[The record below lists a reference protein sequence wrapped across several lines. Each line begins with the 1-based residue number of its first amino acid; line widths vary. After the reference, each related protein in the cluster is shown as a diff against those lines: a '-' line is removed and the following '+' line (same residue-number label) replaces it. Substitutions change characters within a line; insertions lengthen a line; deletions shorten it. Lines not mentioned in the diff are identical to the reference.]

1 MKFKS
6 LFNKKIEKSNEDK
19 KKSSF
24 KKMLA
29 ISATALTIM
38 GCDVDSNVDY
48 SNWTTDKEE
57 ISDTDK
63 TEVIDTYC
71 DSKLLDKNYS
81 NNISLEKGEYM
92 YFFNRVKITFDGLK
106 NQKYNFTIQPENCS
120 PETISL
126 FKNNITQVKN
136 DTEQYNVLE
145 ICSYDAEK
153 NIITLASNDNFL
165 PYLFK
170 GDESEIIEK
179 TNGQYEQIIHREYYN
194 IEGNS
199 ITDKLFMQ
207 EKNWIF
213 PPLQNLEDRTIISF
227 DNEEWLVGNTSSNKI
242 ILFKESAYYGE
253 MPQEATLIIGD
264 NTTITLTSIIND
276 KGTNYA
282 IFELKGETTQKVIVP
297 EKEMLSIIFEG
308 QKVNLYVGKIYETG
322 VCDLSVLSKYIDF
335 TYSGNKVDYEIY
347 GIQTTA
353 DVNFSNW
360 ENTTKLEIYP
370 NYSFENLIKR
380 KEREE

>member
-1 MKFKS
+1 MKLKS
-6 LFNKKIEKSNEDK
+6 LFNKKEKTDGDK
-19 KKSSF
+19 KISSF

-29 ISATALTIM
+29 VGATTLTLM
-38 GCDVDSNVDY
+38 SCDVDSNVDY

-63 TEVIDTYC
+63 TEVKETYC
-71 DSKLLDKNYS
+71 EPKLLDKNFS

-153 NIITLASNDNFL
+153 NIITLASDDTFL
-165 PYLFK
+165 PYLIK
-170 GDESEIIEK
+170 GGESEIIEK

-199 ITDKLFMQ
+199 ITNKLFIQ
-207 EKNWIF
+207 EKNWVF
-213 PPLQNLEDRTIISF
+213 PTLQNLEERTVISF
-227 DNEEWLVGNTSSNKI
+227 DNEEWLVGNTFSNKI
-242 ILFKESAYYGE
+242 ILFKESAYYGG
-253 MPQEATLIIGD
+253 MPKEASLTIGD
-264 NTTITLTSIIND
+264 NNTITLTSIISD
-276 KGTNYA
+276 EGTNYA
-282 IFELKGETTQKVIVP
+282 VFELKGETTQKVIVP

-308 QKVNLYVGKIYETG
+308 QKVNLYVGKIYENE
-322 VCDLSVLSKYIDF
+322 VDLSVISKFIDF

-347 GIQTTA
+347 GIQITA
-353 DVNFSNW
+353 DVNFSTW
-360 ENTTKLEIYP
+360 ENTTKLEMYP